1 MTTDELLQLIAGTST
16 TTMVV
21 AIGRLGVPQ
30 ITAALRLW
38 VETRRLREEREGQR
52 EAREAVRAVGL
63 EARVRELED
72 DLEAA
77 HERAAALA
85 HQLAE
90 ERGYRGLQRSPLHL
104 PAPLPARP
112 TDRPIDREDPDE

>member
-1 MTTDELLQLIAGTST
+1 MTLLELIAGTST

-21 AIGRLGVPQ
+21 AIARFAVPQ
-30 ITAALRLW
+30 IAAAIRSW
-38 VETRRLREEREGQR
+38 VDTRRLREEREGKREER
-52 EAREAVRAVGL
+52 EAGRSDGL

-90 ERGYRGLQRSPLHL
+90 ERGYRGLQRSPLRL
-104 PAPLPARP
+104 PPPLPARP
-112 TDRPIDREDPDE
+112 PEPKKPIDRKDPDE